1 MDTETLKTNVTS
13 GTHWL
18 RLVYMLLFAVLLYFA
33 GLVMGV
39 VIVLQFLFALLTGS
53 PNDNLRQFGK
63 SLALYIYRVL
73 EFLTYSRD
81 DKPFPFSDWPEAE
94 SASPAPKPAPR
105 RKAASRASTKSSK
118 AKPSSAKPVSESEN
132 DVTDD
137 DLRN

>member
-33 GLVMGV
+33 GVVMGV
-39 VIVLQFLFALLTGS
+39 VIILQFLFALLTGS

-94 SASPAPKPAPR
+94 AAAPVPKPAPR
-105 RKAASRASTKSSK
+105 RKAAPKASTKSSK
-118 AKPSSAKPVSESEN
+118 ATASSTKPVSEGEN